1 MSQGKKVKT
10 LFEAFEKAGQLKT
23 CYTGEEEE
31 PETLEHQSGK
41 KKRKIIVP
49 QSQVIE
55 LSSCDEEGIGK
66 QAIEDLY
73 SIKLKRHIGNE
84 RLKTPTE
91 KKALDQISG
100 PSDDLKIPPLKKT
113 SLKETSL
120 KVHLKEIETNTI
132 ILGEEQNIILDLIVN
147 KGKSVFFTGPAG
159 SGKTVLLREIIKQ
172 LQKKY
177 STPSDA
183 VAVTATTGLAGL
195 NIGGKTYHSHFG
207 LGLGDANYKV
217 LIKRISK
224 RGDVVKIWE
233 NCQVLIIDEISLV
246 DSRMLSKLACI
257 AQHFKKS
264 RLPFGGIQL
273 VFVGDFFQ
281 LPPVVGS
288 YTHLVEANIVKNY
301 EEYKEYLK
309 NLYAFKAPEWK
320 KCLHYQISLKKV
332 YRQMSDP
339 DFIRFLNE
347 VRGGV
352 VSDEADIALSKLS
365 RELEKI
371 EDIEPTQ
378 LYPTKK
384 EANLFNSLKLKS
396 LQGLAVTY
404 SSEESGRLMGT
415 DMFRKISDTFLA
427 PNKISLKVGAQ
438 VMLIKNYSK
447 DLVNGSLGVVVD
459 FIDETN
465 FINMTEGKRCEGGK
479 FGFLEK
485 DKDFEQLSIL
495 QKSSSSSE
503 TKEDRW
509 EGKFTELHNNYH
521 SNTYPV
527 VRFISK
533 LDNNAQLKVVLPH
546 NFDFLDQKTEQV
558 LVRKLQI
565 PLILAWALSVH
576 KSQGQTY
583 NLLKVDLSR
592 TFEVGQVYVALSRVT
607 SRKGLQ
613 IIGWNRRKVLT
624 HSLVKEFYKNI
635 KSVQQITANLF
646 SSLNPS
652 ESEQPSVS
660 QPRLLESGHKNTV
673 PGEYIKLSELSDF
686 LSNNE

>member
-1 MSQGKKVKT
+1 MITSKGKKVKT
-10 LFEAFEKAGQLKT
+10 LFEAFEKAGQLET
-23 CYTGEEEE
+23 FRGGEKEE
-31 PETLEHQSGK
+31 PESLKHQAK
-41 KKRKIIVP
+41 AKKRKLIIP
-49 QSQVIE
+49 QSQIIE
-55 LSSCDEEGIGK
+55 LCSSEEE
-66 QAIEDLY
+66 AIEKELTED
-73 SIKLKRHIGNE
+73 SSVIKFKKHLAKEILNSTNGN
-84 RLKTPTE
+84 RAGDK
-91 KKALDQISG
+91 ISSSSG
-100 PSDDLKIPPLKKT
+100 GLKIISP
-113 SLKETSL
+113 KETSL
-120 KVHLKEIETNTI
+120 KDHLKEIELNTVV
-132 ILGEEQNIILDLIVN
+132 LGEEQNIILDLIVN
-147 KGKSVFFTGPAG
+147 KEKSVFFTGPAG

-172 LQKKY
+172 LKEKY
-177 STPSDA
+177 KTPAEA

-217 LIKRISK
+217 LVKRISK
-224 RGDVVKIWE
+224 RSDVVKVWK
-233 NCQVLIIDEISLV
+233 NCKVLIIDEISLV
-246 DSRMLSKLACI
+246 DSRMLSKLAGI

-264 RLPFGGIQL
+264 MLPFGGIQL

-301 EEYKEYLK
+301 EEYKEYLQ
-309 NLYAFKAPEWK
+309 NLYAFKAPEWN

-347 VRGGV
+347 VRAGV

-371 EDIEPTQ
+371 EGIEPSQ

-384 EANLFNSLKLKS
+384 EANLFNSLKLNS
-396 LQGLAVTY
+396 LPGQAVTY
-404 SSEESGRLMGT
+404 SSEESGRMMGT
-415 DMFRKISDTFLA
+415 DVFRKISNSFLA
-427 PNKISLKVGAQ
+427 PNQISLKVGAQ

-465 FINMTEGKRCEGGK
+465 FVNITEGNRSPKGK

-485 DKDFEQLSIL
+485 DKDLEMLSIL
-495 QKSSSSSE
+495 QKSSSGSDN
-503 TKEDRW
+503 KEDIW
-509 EGKFTELHNNYH
+509 EGIFNEVKSSYNF
-521 SNTYPV
+521 NTYPV

-533 LDNNAQLKVVLPH
+533 LDNTSQLKVVLPH

-558 LVRKLQI
+558 LVRKRQI

-583 NLLKVDLSR
+583 NLLKVDISK

-613 IIGWNRRKVLT
+613 IVGWNRRKVLT

-635 KSVQQITANLF
+635 KSVQQVKVSLSTALKTF
-646 SSLNPS
+646 
-652 ESEQPSVS
+652 ESDQLSAS
-660 QPRLLESGHKNTV
+660 APRLLESDHKYTV
-673 PGEYIKLSELSDF
+673 PGDYVKLSQLSEF
-686 LSNNE
+686 LGDSE